1 MTTALLDG
9 VKAVTEISKLSQE
22 ERKYKAKEKSK
33 AGDIA
38 IKKATLLGSM
48 PTEGGT
54 MGEGLMA
61 GANRMAQN
69 PHHNAWTGLI
79 EGLMRGFGVGLKGKE
94 AAEKRKQVEDALEVL
109 NYAMEGQEYLQGVQS
124 QIAQRKEDY
133 ASMPSENQYMDAASS
148 GTLEPTLQSL
158 LQEKGVDPK
167 NVTLSSDKMTLFVD
181 KGGQIEKIPVAS
193 LFNPE
198 DSKQFG
204 FAHGMVKSNLT
215 QSANEQVRGLA
226 QENNTMK
233 SKLEIYQDMFSKIQG
248 VDPQLANMVAQG
260 VVEGEAIEK
269 QKLGNETM
277 KAEASKQNSDIAV
290 ANAPFD
296 QASKKAYATDVNNR
310 WDPEQ
315 VSSINLAKK
324 QAANIANHVV
334 SLRESNHRIETALHE
349 FSMLESLLND
359 PKRAVITGD
368 TLKSKAKRF
377 FAGVSGS
384 KTLSDTELYDAF
396 EKGFFAHFK
405 GDVKFGN
412 MNKEQFMLEMDQM
425 PHSKFTKQG
434 MLDII
439 EMQRQKLT
447 AQKTR
452 NDEEIKLVPHY
463 TSRLNE
469 QYSNRTGRQEN
480 PSGTNNAPPQPNLKT
495 EGGSKKGGVWMK
507 KGSARLLM
515 PYADVKEAINDGFEV
530 DQ

>member
-1 MTTALLDG
+1 MATAEQEAINSG
-9 VKAVTEISKLSQE
+9 IQISKLHQDV
-22 ERKYKAKEKSK
+22 KTQKAKERSK

-38 IKKATLLGSM
+38 IKKATLVGSM
-48 PTEGGT
+48 PTEEGT

-61 GANRMAQN
+61 GANRMAQS
-69 PHHNAWTGLI
+69 PHQNAWTGLI
-79 EGLMRGFGVGLKGKE
+79 EGLMRGFGMGLKGKE
-94 AAEKRKQVEDALEVL
+94 AAEKRKQVEEALEVL
-109 NYAMEGQEYLQGVQS
+109 NYAMEGQEYLQGIQS
-124 QIAQRKEDY
+124 QLAERKGEQKLL
-133 ASMPSENQYMDAASS
+133 PSQQQITQAYEN
-148 GTLEPTLQSL
+148 GTLEPTVKAL
-158 LQEKGVDPK
+158 LRQQGVDPN
-167 NVTLSSDKMTLFVD
+167 NVTFSSDGHSVFVK
-181 KGGQIEKIPVAS
+181 KGDQILQKPVSDFFGQQ
-193 LFNPE
+193 
-198 DSKQFG
+198 DSQAFD
-204 FAHGMVKSNLT
+204 FANNVEKSNL
-215 QSANEQVRGLA
+215 VRSENKQIQGLA
-226 QENNTMK
+226 QENNTLK
-233 SKLEIYQDMFSKIQG
+233 SQNTSLTTLLSNIPG
-248 VDPQLANMVAQG
+248 LDPQTIQALNAQAEAG
-260 VVEGEAIEK
+260 KAIEK

-324 QAANIANHVV
+324 QAANIADHVV

-384 KTLSDTELYDAF
+384 KALSDTELYDAF

-452 NDEEIKLVPHY
+452 NDEEIKLVPNY
-463 TSRLNE
+463 ISRLNE
-469 QYSNRTGRQEN
+469 QYSNRTGGQDN
-480 PSGTNNAPPQPNLKT
+480 PSGANSQPTPKT
-495 EGGSKKGGVWMK
+495 EGSSKKGGVWMK
-507 KGSARLLM
+507 KGSARLFM
-515 PYADVKEAINDGFEV
+515 PSADVKEAISDGFEV